1 MEPGSVQQAR
11 IAYFSMEIAIDPAIP
26 TYAGGLGILAGDVL
40 RSAADLEL
48 PMIGVTLV
56 YRQGYFRQHLDHDG
70 LQRADPDTWQPDRV
84 LTRVRDHVVVRI
96 EGRDVHLCAWQYLV
110 QGVTG
115 HVVPVYLLDTDLPSN
130 APDDRRL
137 TDRLYGG
144 DARYRLCQEAV
155 LGLGGVAM
163 LDALGHQGI
172 EVYHMNEGHSSLL
185 AAALLENTI
194 RLRGAT
200 APTDEDVQHVRARCV
215 FTTHTPVPAGQDRYP
230 AALMRQVLGDP
241 LSTHL
246 EQTGCLHEGL
256 LNMTYLAL
264 RCSRYINGVAMRHGE
279 ISHGMFPNYPIRAI
293 TNGVH
298 ATTWTAPSLAA
309 LYDRHIPEWRR
320 DNLYLRYAIGI
331 PLQEIV
337 DAHDK
342 AKGALLE
349 AIAAHTGVQLD
360 RNTMTIGFARRA
372 AAYKRADLLFADLD
386 RLRQIARTAG
396 PLQLVYGGKAH
407 PADEDGQAMIR
418 KVFDA
423 LGALE
428 GAVKAVYVEN
438 YDFEWARLFTSGTD
452 LWLNTPQRPR
462 EASGTSG
469 MKAALNGVPSLS
481 VLDGWWIEGCLEG
494 ATGWAVGHGQDVED
508 PLAEESSLYDKL
520 EQVILPMFYQRSAT
534 FAGIMRSTIALN
546 GSFFN
551 TQRMLTQ
558 YRANAY
564 FPEPVGPNNG
574 VEPAAAR

>member
-1 MEPGSVQQAR
+1 MEPDSFQQAR
-11 IAYFSMEIAIDPAIP
+11 IAYFSMEIAIDPAMP

-40 RSAADLEL
+40 RSAADLEI

-56 YRQGYFRQHLDHDG
+56 HRQGYFRQHLDRDG
-70 LQRADPDTWQPDRV
+70 RQREEPDSWQPEQVLARV
-84 LTRVRDHVVVRI
+84 QDHVVVKL

-110 QGVTG
+110 HGVTG
-115 HVVPVYLLDTDLPSN
+115 HVVPVYLLDTDLPAN
-130 APDDRRL
+130 APEDRTL
-137 TDRLYGG
+137 TDHLYGG

-155 LGLGGVAM
+155 LGLGGVAI
-163 LDALGHQGI
+163 LDSLGHQGI

-185 AAALLENTI
+185 AAALLERAI
-194 RLRGAT
+194 ARRGAST
-200 APTDEDVQHVRARCV
+200 PDEQDIRDVRARCI
-215 FTTHTPVPAGQDRYP
+215 FTTHTPVPAGQDQFP
-230 AALMRQVLGDP
+230 AALMRDVLGEP
-241 LSTHL
+241 VSRHL
-246 EQTGCLHEGL
+246 AEADCLHEGL

-264 RCSRYINGVAMRHGE
+264 RSSRYINGVAMRHGE

-298 ATTWTAPSLAA
+298 ATTWTAAPVAA

-337 DAHDK
+337 DAHDR
-342 AKGALLE
+342 AKGALVD
-349 AIAAHTGVQLD
+349 AVAARTGVQLD
-360 RNTMTIGFARRA
+360 RNVLTIGFARRS

-386 RLRQIARTAG
+386 RLREIARTAG
-396 PLQLVYGGKAH
+396 PFQLIYGGKAH
-407 PADEDGQAMIR
+407 PHDEEGKALIR
-418 KVFDA
+418 KVFSAIRA
-423 LGALE
+423 LQGT
-428 GAVKAVYVEN
+428 VKAVYVEN
-438 YDFEWARLFTSGTD
+438 YDFEWARLLTSGTD

-481 VLDGWWIEGCLEG
+481 VLDGWWVEGCLEG

-508 PLAEESSLYDKL
+508 PLAEETSLYDKL
-520 EQVILPMFYQRSAT
+520 EQIILPMFYQRSAT
-534 FAGIMRSTIALN
+534 FAGVMRSTIAIN

-551 TQRMLTQ
+551 TQRMMTQ

-564 FPEPVGPNNG
+564 FPEPPGPG
-574 VEPAAAR
+574 EIDPAPAS